1 MRSGCSVCESV
12 RRCFD
17 EMTEGRQSRMTAPSR
32 SSGTSKQ
39 LPSRKCQVTRA
50 LRPPRLTL
58 LPTARQSEQP
68 SGITVHQFIY
78 ARMLIWR
85 LECRVANIAVPERLS
100 LNCSSSIPRDLGD
113 SSKSSVYTAE
123 REPGATSRDSSFGY
137 VPSAVYSTQVSSR
150 DAVLT
155 ALVLSSLS
163 ACFPPNQTLNLDIS
177 RSSLNF

>member
-50 LRPPRLTL
+50 
-58 LPTARQSEQP
+58 
-68 SGITVHQFIY
+68 HQFIY